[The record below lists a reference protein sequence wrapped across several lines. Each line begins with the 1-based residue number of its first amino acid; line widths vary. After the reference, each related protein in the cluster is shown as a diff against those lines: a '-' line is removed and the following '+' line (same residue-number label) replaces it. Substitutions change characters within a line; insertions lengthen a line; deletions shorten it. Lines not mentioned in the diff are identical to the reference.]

1 MGRQFV
7 DRVNKAKFNE
17 SMIELNVRRKQA
29 AQIKKGF
36 EQRMRENEERYKIEV
51 AIDKIENGKVEQIQ
65 REREL
70 ALLNRERQR
79 NNDHRKA

>member
-1 MGRQFV
+1 
-7 DRVNKAKFNE
+7 
-17 SMIELNVRRKQA
+17 
-29 AQIKKGF
+29 
-36 EQRMRENEERYKIEV
+36 MRENEERYKIEV